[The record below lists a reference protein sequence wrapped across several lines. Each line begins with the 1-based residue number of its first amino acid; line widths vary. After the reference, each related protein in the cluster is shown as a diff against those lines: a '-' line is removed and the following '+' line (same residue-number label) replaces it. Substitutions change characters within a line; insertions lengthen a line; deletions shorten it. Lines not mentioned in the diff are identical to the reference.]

1 MELTVDVASNDRRGT
16 GIQTFTLRYHNGY
29 KPCALGQDRSS
40 LEEFVE
46 DKLAA
51 PLRALSPLGVEGV
64 ELSAD
69 IYAGEDLK

>member
-1 MELTVDVASNDRRGT
+1 M
-16 GIQTFTLRYHNGY
+16 
-29 KPCALGQDRSS
+29 QDRATF
-40 LEEFVE
+40 EEFVK

-51 PLRALSPLGVEGV
+51 PLKALSPLGVEGV